1 MKCPHLL
8 FLTLVMLLGAVSGC
22 HVATQPAEFSDVP
35 DYMVGK
41 TRPRATVVDIEIMGA
56 RPGMERTA
64 LVNGIRKAMGPAST
78 VYPEREKM
86 SDAQKLADSALAG
99 SKVTLHLPPDMAK
112 TMAHNLEEAGL
123 VVRLSE

>member
-1 MKCPHLL
+1 MKGQHLV
-8 FLTLVMLLGAVSGC
+8 FLTLGMLVGAVSGC
-22 HVATQPAEFSDVP
+22 HVSSQQSEFSEVP

-41 TRPRATVVDIEIMGA
+41 TRPQATVSDIEITGA
-56 RPGMERTA
+56 RPEVDRTA
-64 LVNGIRKAMGPAST
+64 LVKGIRKAMGPPSS

-112 TMAHNLEEAGL
+112 SMAHNLEEAGL
-123 VVRLSE
+123 IVRLTE